1 MKEICGESK
10 NKDHA
15 ILINY
20 TVKLR
25 DSKVVG
31 SNFQALVNFLLL
43 TKIYN
48 LRVNHMIDG
57 KHLAMINIFVPLK
70 SLPKP
75 SLTVQ
80 NSAL

>member
-57 KHLAMINIFVPLK
+57 KHLAIVNIFTLLK
-70 SLPKP
+70 NFTK
-75 SLTVQ
+75 
-80 NSAL
+80 ARFD